1 MLHYLPPKH
10 PHYGILLP
18 QDSNMSTHK
27 IALLDGDGIG
37 PEIMAEAVK
46 ILNLVAERNQVNF
59 ELESGA
65 FGATAYFNH
74 GNSFPDETKALCDS
88 ADAILK
94 GPIGLSHEESKK
106 IPVDMQPERGALLP
120 LRRRYDT
127 FANFRPVYLPKDIA
141 HFSPLKA
148 EIIGDGI
155 DFIIIRELVGGLYF
169 GNKETGVTESGR
181 RFVTESLEYDEDQIA
196 RIARVAFETAQKRQ
210 GVLHNIH
217 KSNVLKSSVLWN
229 EVMEEVGRDFPDV
242 QIKHILVD
250 AAATYLCLNPGQF
263 DVMVMENMFG
273 DILSDQGG
281 GILGSLGLM
290 PSACMGP
297 DKAYYEPSHG
307 SAPDIAGQ
315 KIANPYSMIGS
326 VAMMLEMSF
335 GMDSEARNVWQAMQ
349 SVFAQGFSTPDLSKP
364 GSDVKMI
371 STDGFGD
378 LVAEELSKL

>member
-1 MLHYLPPKH
+1 
-10 PHYGILLP
+10 
-18 QDSNMSTHK
+18 MSTHK

-46 ILNLVAERNQVNF
+46 IINLVAERNQVDF

-65 FGATAYFNH
+65 FGATAYFSH
-74 GNSFPDETKALCDS
+74 GDSFPDETKALCDS

-127 FANFRPVYLPKDIA
+127 FANFRPVYLPKVIA
-141 HFSPLKA
+141 HFSPLKE

-169 GNKETGVTESGR
+169 GNKETGVTENGK

-196 RIARVAFETAQKRQ
+196 RIARVAFETAHKRQ
-210 GVLHNIH
+210 GILHNIH

-229 EVMEEVGRDFPDV
+229 EVVEEVGRDFPDV
-242 QIKHILVD
+242 QVKHILVD